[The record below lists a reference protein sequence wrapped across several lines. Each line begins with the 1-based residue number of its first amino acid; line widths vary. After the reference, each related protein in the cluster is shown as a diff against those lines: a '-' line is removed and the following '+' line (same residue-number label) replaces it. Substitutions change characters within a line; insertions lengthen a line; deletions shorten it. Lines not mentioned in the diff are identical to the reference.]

1 VPSNGVGSQFNPT
14 FLRVSNTGSALCLTC
29 HTK

>member
-1 VPSNGVGSQFNPT
+1 VGSQFNPT
-14 FLRVSNTGSALCLTC
+14 FLRVANSGSALCLTC